1 MTAPKTPAATD
12 GTPVRRSRAA
22 LVTPG
27 GSASPSPPTGE
38 ADGKTS
44 PPAAPAPGG
53 MAGTPDTCIT
63 ASRARKSPAAGTPK
77 APGRGIGASPVS
89 LSGLHAA
96 AMTEVELE
104 EQVRDA
110 CKKLGVLRIHI
121 YHARGTTP
129 GVPDDIL
136 IGPRGVLWR
145 ELKTMTGHVSP
156 AQRAMGEALLA
167 AGQDW
172 ALWRPVDWFSG
183 RIKSELTAISGLRVA
198 TA

>member
-1 MTAPKTPAATD
+1 MTALIDPAD
-12 GTPVRRSRAA
+12 SPPSVRVAQAEPGEPS
-22 LVTPG
+22 LVTPDTREG
-27 GSASPSPPTGE
+27 
-38 ADGKTS
+38 GKTS
-44 PPAAPAPGG
+44 SLLKTEAPQAA
-53 MAGTPDTCIT
+53 
-63 ASRARKSPAAGTPK
+63 ARTKK
-77 APGRGIGASPVS
+77 PGRGIGASPVS

-110 CKKLGVLRIHI
+110 CKKLGVIRIHI

-129 GVPDDIL
+129 GVPDDVL

-145 ELKTMTGHVSP
+145 ELKTMTGKVSP

-167 AGQDW
+167 AGQDF
-172 ALWRPVDWFSG
+172 ATWRPVDWFSG

>member
-1 MTAPKTPAATD
+1 MTPIDPAD
-12 GTPVRRSRAA
+12 GTPSVRVAQA
-22 LVTPG
+22 EPG
-27 GSASPSPPTGE
+27 EPCVSVAPDTG
-38 ADGKTS
+38 AQGGKTS
-44 PPAAPAPGG
+44 
-53 MAGTPDTCIT
+53 
-63 ASRARKSPAAGTPK
+63 AREGRRRAAG
-77 APGRGIGASPVS
+77 AS
-89 LSGLHAA
+89 LADLHAA
-96 AMTEVELE
+96 AMTEAELE

-110 CKKLGVLRIHI
+110 CKKLGVIRIHI

-145 ELKTMTGHVSP
+145 ELKTMTGKVSP

-167 AGQDW
+167 AGQDFDT
-172 ALWRPVDWFSG
+172 WRPVDWFSG